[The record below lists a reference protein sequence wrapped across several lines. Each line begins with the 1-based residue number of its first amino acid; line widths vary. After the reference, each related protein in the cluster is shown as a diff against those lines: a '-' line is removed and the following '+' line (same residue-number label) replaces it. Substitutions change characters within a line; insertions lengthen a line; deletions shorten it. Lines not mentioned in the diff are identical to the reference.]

1 MQTEHKEKAETF
13 PMSAAMWRDQ
23 RLIAAELRR
32 QREAAGLTRAQLAAK
47 MGEPYT
53 AEDITQYEES
63 SDIPLELWPTLDMV
77 QALGISL
84 DDISPKILL
93 AKQSTDSGYADL
105 NAESRKVV
113 DGVIAAVLKG
123 QNL

>member
-1 MQTEHKEKAETF
+1 
-13 PMSAAMWRDQ
+13 
-23 RLIAAELRR
+23 
-32 QREAAGLTRAQLAAK
+32 

-63 SDIPLELWPTLDMV
+63 GDIPLELWPTLDMV

-93 AKQSTDSGYADL
+93 AKQSKDSGYADL
-105 NAESRKVV
+105 NEETRKVV
-113 DGVIAAVLKG
+113 DDVIAAVLKG